1 MKAKN
6 TSNNIQPES
15 YILHFPRSSL
25 DLSRKV
31 AVMGILNLTPDS
43 FYDGGRYR
51 TEKEIL
57 NRVEQMVKEGADIID
72 VGGESTR
79 PGAESVS
86 AEVEIRR
93 TIPYIE
99 KITSLFDVPVSIDT
113 YKAKVA
119 KAAIEAGAQ
128 MVNDIS
134 GLKFDSQMASVVS
147 FYKVPVV
154 VMHIKG
160 TPKNMQENPYYE
172 SLMDEIISYLRE
184 SLQIA
189 EKAGVEREKI
199 IIDPGIGFGKTVE
212 HNLKILKRLDELKV
226 LGRPI
231 LIGVSRKSFIG
242 KILSLPVE
250 KRLPGS
256 LAASCV
262 AVVKGARVVRTHDV
276 RETWEAIRVVEKI
289 IEYGSEDE

>member
-15 YILHFPRSSL
+15 YILRFPRSSL

-276 RETWEAIRVVEKI
+276 RETREVVDLTEAILK
-289 IEYGSEDE
+289 S